1 MPVILAAFSTD
12 PAAGVGIFA
21 ALAAGIVSF
30 LSPCVLPLVP
40 GYLSAVTGVSANEL
54 EQADWRRVL
63 GPSLFFVASF
73 SAIFIILGLTA
84 TGLGSTL
91 RDNEETLK

>member
-1 MPVILAAFSTD
+1 MESD
-12 PAAGVGIFA
+12 PAAGVTVFA
-21 ALAAGIVSF
+21 ALAAGLVSF

-40 GYLSAVTGVSANEL
+40 GYLSAVTGVSASEI
-54 EQADWRRVL
+54 EQAGWRKVL
-63 GPSLFFVASF
+63 PPSLIFVASF

-91 RDNEETLK
+91 AGPPGTCSTRSPPP

>member
-1 MPVILAAFSTD
+1 MLFAEISSD

-40 GYLSAVTGVSANEL
+40 GYLSAVTGVSAGEL
-54 EQADWRRVL
+54 ESAGWRRVL
-63 GPSLFFVASF
+63 GPSLLFVASF

-84 TGLGSTL
+84 TGLGSTA
-91 RDNEETLK
+91 RTNTKSC